1 MKMKIPSSIFK
12 TLALY
17 IRSALLISIA
27 TGMWVL
33 AYNIS
38 DIKKEI
44 NNVYILHIYQAKQI
58 DVLLNLKLRESREKE
73 QEWLRETKERYEK
86 LDSQDDS
93 EKILEKSSE

>member
-1 MKMKIPSSIFK
+1 MKLLKSI
-12 TLALY
+12 APY
-17 IRSALLISIA
+17 VRAALLITIA
-27 TGMWVL
+27 IGMWVL
-33 AYNIS
+33 AYSIH

-73 QEWLRETKERYEK
+73 QEWLRETRERYEK
-86 LDSQDDS
+86 LNNHEDN

>member
-1 MKMKIPSSIFK
+1 MKMKIPSNIFK
-12 TLALY
+12 TLAPY
-17 IRSALLISIA
+17 IRSALLVSIA

-33 AYNIS
+33 AYNIN

-44 NNVYILHIYQAKQI
+44 NNVYILHIHQAKQI

-86 LDSQDDS
+86 LNSQDDN
-93 EKILEKSSE
+93 EKILEKSPE

>member
-1 MKMKIPSSIFK
+1 MKMKIPSNIFN
-12 TLALY
+12 TLAPY
-17 IRSALLISIA
+17 IRAALLVSIA

-58 DVLLNLKLRESREKE
+58 DVLLNLRLRENREKE
-73 QEWLRETKERYEK
+73 QEWLRETRERYDK
-86 LDSQDDS
+86 LNSQNDN

>member
-1 MKMKIPSSIFK
+1 MKTKTPLNIFK
-12 TLALY
+12 TLAPY

-33 AYNIS
+33 AYNIH

-44 NNVYILHIYQAKQI
+44 NNVYILHINQAKQI
-58 DVLLNLKLRESREKE
+58 DVLLNLKLRENREKE
-73 QEWLRETKERYEK
+73 QEWLQETRDRYEK
-86 LDSQDDS
+86 LDIQNED